1 MSDFAYTLYNTHHE
15 DYPVPSTEPT
25 PGWKDG
31 GAAYVTIKS
40 GSVIERHTPRGPE
53 GEITFIAPSH
63 VKSELLS
70 TIFGEWR
77 MVQGSTWEAPD
88 SLCVGSTGRDYQ
100 CWELVMGPTPFPQRE
115 RMTSSVNLTGEKSTR
130 YLPVL
135 YPDSY
140 SMKPVD
146 NSMPVKIHA
155 ASGNQLKTWG
165 DLGDMG
171 AGPLHYQCKASDNP
185 IWESG
190 LIEIKV
196 KYRWKITGLVSTD
209 LFKGHNHGN
218 AENRWSVTNQGD
230 KTLIP
235 RGTYIEYR
243 TRSDQEIQEIPSK
256 TLKIKPDAWFS
267 QSSTNAEYLNPD
279 ATPLSA
285 GGSKA
290 KDTDIE
296 GNHHANRELKDA
308 WAGVPV
314 NTNLIEVTWSNVPQV
329 LTVHLE
335 ERKGTVNSG
344 NFFGFPKEG
353 LMFQGYDYEP
363 MGDHLG
369 QTVYSIRFRFIS
381 KTTPFKGMGHWA
393 DNSVVHGGQL
403 GIWNRRW
410 VSHPEKHTSTVAES
424 CEEYNYWMKI
434 VDATGKAPLKT
445 SDFTD
450 LFEYQL
456 SSCQ

>member
-1 MSDFAYTLYNTHHE
+1 MSDFAYTLYNTH
-15 DYPVPSTEPT
+15 
-25 PGWKDG
+25 G
-31 GAAYVTIKS
+31 GETAYVTIKS

-77 MVQGSTWEAPD
+77 MVEDSEEWEAPD
-88 SLCVGSTGRDYQ
+88 SLCGESTPEQSSSGRNYQ
-100 CWELVMGPTPFPQRE
+100 CWTLAMGPTPFPQRE
-115 RMTSSVNLTGEKSTR
+115 RMTSEMEDTPGEKSTR
-130 YLPVL
+130 YSPVL

-140 SMKPVD
+140 SIKPVD

-155 ASGNQLKTWG
+155 ASGQQVGVWG
-165 DLGDMG
+165 NLGNMG
-171 AGPLHYQCKASDNP
+171 TSPLHYQCKASGNP
-185 IWESG
+185 IWGSG

-196 KYRWKITGLVSTD
+196 KYRWKITGFVSTD
-209 LFKGHNHGN
+209 LFKGHMHAF
-218 AENRWSVTNQGD
+218 AENRWSTTNQSD
-230 KTLIP
+230 KILIP

-256 TLKIKPDAWFS
+256 TLKIKSDAWKS
-267 QSSTNAEYLNPD
+267 QGSGASAKYLNPNK
-279 ATPLSA
+279 TPLSA
-285 GGSKA
+285 GGSSVT
-290 KDTDIE
+290 DTSIGD
-296 GNHHANRELKDA
+296 NHHANRELKDA

-329 LTVHLE
+329 LAVHLE
-335 ERKGTVNSG
+335 ERKGTVNNG

-381 KTTPFKGMGHWA
+381 KTTPFKGMSHWE

-410 VSHPEKHTSTVAES
+410 VSHPEEGAGSDS
-424 CEEYNYWMKI
+424 CEKYNYWMKI
-434 VDATGKAPLKT
+434 VDATDRAPLKT
-445 SDFTD
+445 SDFTE
-450 LFEYQL
+450 LFKYQL
-456 SSCQ
+456 SNNCDQE